1 MNTIDQPTGTL
12 RVLAISGSLRTDS
25 INSDLL
31 RAAGALG
38 GPGVKLELWDGLAAV
53 PPFSEDDEAEPGAG
67 VAGMLAAFAGADAL
81 LFATPEYNRSLP
93 GQLKNALDWASRP
106 YGRSVLTGKA
116 AAVIGAS
123 PGNFGGRRG
132 HADLTK
138 VLKACG
144 AVVVGDEVCVPQAHT
159 ALGED
164 GLPVGEELRTALTG
178 LLDALGEAV
187 RAA

>member
-1 MNTIDQPTGTL
+1 MNTIDRSTDTL
-12 RVLAISGSLRTDS
+12 RVLAISGSLRADS
-25 INSDLL
+25 INSALL

-38 GPGVKLELWDGLAAV
+38 GPEVKLELWDGLAAV

-67 VAGMLAAFAGADAL
+67 VAGMLAAVAGADAL

-106 YGRSVLTGKA
+106 YGRSVLTGKTV
-116 AAVIGAS
+116 AVIGAS
-123 PGNFGGRRG
+123 PGNFGGRRA

-144 AVVVGDEVCVPQAHT
+144 AVVVGDEVCVPQADT

-164 GLPVGEELRTALTG
+164 GLPATEELRTALTG